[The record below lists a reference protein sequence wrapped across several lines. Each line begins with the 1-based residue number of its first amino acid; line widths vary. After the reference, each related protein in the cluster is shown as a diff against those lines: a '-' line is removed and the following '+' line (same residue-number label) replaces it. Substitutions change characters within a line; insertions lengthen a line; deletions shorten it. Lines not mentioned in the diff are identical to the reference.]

1 MNKHAKKILDQLIH
15 SYEKSLHSNPFQD
28 SSSRRVMY
36 PMKKYPA
43 YDVADLD
50 IVNEINEAM
59 MELAEKQYI
68 TIEFDK
74 EHANHMKR
82 IILNLDHVDEVY
94 ENYYGRMERSK
105 EAFQLEQLFHDVY
118 QKIHT
123 EWILSFLKEETCYL
137 KTKGW
142 VHSYVGKDILH
153 IKGLLQ
159 VLKHLNQGHPGFIRK
174 MSNALFQNSKYFE
187 TQLKSSFLSVVRKY
201 EPICQRAK
209 EDEYD
214 MRESEI
220 FRSLGFQL
228 YPEEFAWK
236 GRVRF
241 TLNNG
246 TVNDTSSI
254 VHGYMINGDTI
265 QDIKCMDL
273 SLISR
278 IVLIEN
284 KANYYHYLKHAK
296 DDELVVFAAGHFSP
310 VRKQLYQLLAET
322 EEIYLWSDIDL
333 GGFLMYARL
342 KKEVF
347 PQLKPMHMNKTI
359 FETYQAYAKSVS
371 EEYLAKIKKARQRED
386 LSIFYEVMDHILA
399 CGKTLEQE
407 AMIIESTYKGQ
418 LE

>member
-74 EHANHMKR
+74 EHTNHMKR

-142 VHSYVGKDILH
+142 VHSYVGKDMLH

-310 VRKQLYQLLAET
+310 VRKQLYQLLAPK
-322 EEIYLWSDIDL
+322 EEVYLWSDIDL

-347 PQLKPMHMNKTI
+347 PQLKPMHMDKTI
-359 FETYQAYAKSVS
+359 FETYQIYAKSVS

-407 AMIIESTYKGQ
+407 AMIIESIYKGQ
-418 LE
+418 VE